1 MRTSIHPY
9 IMLPKIDL
17 VLINAERQSV
27 NWQYGQVYTAA
38 YSVDD
43 MRQNIQRLV
52 QESKAE
58 WVLFWDADLGEINET
73 LTAELAQTNLDVWHA
88 GLRLGTSGLM
98 NALNYIN
105 PAWIYN
111 KDATPDVSSSSFR
124 LSLKASLIRLSVLKE
139 VLPVIYPQYTTVDA
153 MGLCMGY
160 AIIRKGGMMRYHH
173 TLVKQQAEKISLS
186 ERDEWIFIKQFFPA
200 KWHWW
205 VVLNKKGLL
214 NNIRNKNS
222 INNVAY
228 IHLKPDL
235 HSSAIKHAAIPKT
248 VSVLAPTLDR
258 YSYLKNELDQLSVQ
272 TIMPLEVLV
281 TDQTDDARRQTIDA
295 NEYTAINLRW
305 FPQSEKGQCIAWNK
319 LIEEAKGEYL
329 LFLGDDADNITPDF
343 IEKLLGTAQYY
354 NADMVASNV
363 VELGLPPKPVNPF
376 YYMSDTF
383 PITLIR
389 REVVVKAGGMDMFFN
404 RNIRADYDLALRCHQ
419 LGAFMVFDS
428 SALIDHH
435 RAPVGGLRTYKA
447 RAITNRT
454 SKNSI
459 TKFAEPTSSEL
470 FLLKKYFGAT
480 EFINYVRIKYFDQ
493 LMINGGWVKRLVRL
507 LVFMGKLPA
516 IQKRYKANLA
526 AAINELQSRH

>member
-1 MRTSIHPY
+1 MSTSIHPY
-9 IMLPKIDL
+9 TVHPKIDL
-17 VLINAERQSV
+17 ILINADKQSV
-27 NWQYGQVYTAA
+27 GWQYGQVYTA
-38 YSVDD
+38 SNNVNDI
-43 MRQNIQRLV
+43 RQTIQCLV
-52 QESKAE
+52 KESKAA
-58 WVLFWDADLGEINET
+58 WVMFWDGTLGEINES
-73 LTAELAQTNLDVWHA
+73 LVASLAQTNMDVWHA
-88 GLRLGTSGLM
+88 GLRLGTAGLP
-98 NALNYIN
+98 NALSYIN

-111 KDATPDVSSSSFR
+111 KDASPDVNSSSFR

-139 VLPVIYPQYTTVDA
+139 VLPFIHPQYTSVDA
-153 MGLCMGY
+153 MGLCLGY
-160 AIIRKGGMMRYHH
+160 ALIRKGGMMRYHH
-173 TLVKQQAEKISLS
+173 ALVKQQAEKITLS

-205 VVLNKKGLL
+205 VVVNKKGLL
-214 NNIRNKNS
+214 NNIRHKNS
-222 INNVAY
+222 VNNIAY

-235 HSSAIKHAAIPKT
+235 HTSIIKHATVPKT

-272 TIMPLEVLV
+272 TIMPIEVLV
-281 TDQTDDARRQTIDA
+281 TDQTDDARRQTLDA
-295 NEYTAINLRW
+295 NEYKVINLRW

-363 VELGLPPKPVNPF
+363 VELGLPPKPINPF
-376 YYMSDTF
+376 FYMSDTF
-383 PITLIR
+383 PITLIKK
-389 REVVVKAGGMDMFFN
+389 EVVVKAGGMDMFFN

-419 LGAFMVFDS
+419 NGALMVFDS

-454 SKNSI
+454 SKSSI

-470 FLLKKYFGAT
+470 FLLKKYFET
-480 EFINYVRIKYFDQ
+480 IEFTNYVRIKYFDQ
-493 LMINGGWVKRLVRL
+493 LMVNGGVFKKLARLI
-507 LVFMGKLPA
+507 VFIAKLPG
-516 IQKRYKANLA
+516 IRKRYKANLA
-526 AAINELQSRH
+526 TAINELQSRH

>member
-1 MRTSIHPY
+1 MHTD
-9 IMLPKIDL
+9 IDL
-17 VLINAERQSV
+17 VLINADKQSV
-27 NWQYGQVYTAA
+27 AWKYGQVYTAS
-38 YSVDD
+38 YNVDD
-43 MRQNIQRLV
+43 IRQTIQCV
-52 QESKAE
+52 VNESKAA
-58 WVLFWDADLGEINET
+58 WVLFWDGTLGEINES
-73 LTAELAQTNLDVWHA
+73 LIASLAQTNMDVWHA
-88 GLRLGTSGLM
+88 GLKLGTTGLP
-98 NALNYIN
+98 NALKYIN

-111 KDATPDVSSSSFR
+111 KDASPDIASSSFR

-139 VLPVIYPQYTTVDA
+139 VTPVINPSYISVDM
-153 MGLCMGY
+153 MGLCLGY

-173 TLVKQQAEKISLS
+173 ALVKQQAEKINLS

-205 VVLNKKGLL
+205 VVVNKKGLL
-214 NNIRNKNS
+214 KNISYKNS
-222 INNVAY
+222 IKDVAY
-228 IHLKPDL
+228 TNLKPNL
-235 HSSAIKHAAIPKT
+235 HSSAIKHKAIPKT

-281 TDQTDDARRQTIDA
+281 TDQTDDARRQTLDA
-295 NEYTAINLRW
+295 NEYKLINLRW

-354 NADMVASNV
+354 DADMVASNV
-363 VELGLPPKPVNPF
+363 IELGLPPKPVNPF
-376 YYMSDTF
+376 FYMSDTF
-383 PITLIR
+383 PITLIKK
-389 REVVVKAGGMDMFFN
+389 EVVVKAGGMDMFFN

-419 LGAFMVFDS
+419 KGALMVFDS

-447 RAITNRT
+447 RAVTNRT

-470 FLLKKYFGAT
+470 FLLKKYFGKT
-480 EFINYVRIKYFDQ
+480 EYVNYVRIKYFDQ
-493 LMINGGWVKRLVRL
+493 LMVNGSAFKKLARLI
-507 LVFMGKLPA
+507 VFIAKLPG
-516 IQKRYKANLA
+516 IRKRYKANLETA
-526 AAINELQSRH
+526 LNELQSRH

>member
-1 MRTSIHPY
+1 
-9 IMLPKIDL
+9 MLPKIDL
-17 VLINAERQSV
+17 ILINAERQSV
-27 NWQYGQVYTAA
+27 DWQYGQVYCVA

-43 MRQNIQRLV
+43 IRQTIKRAV
-52 QESKAE
+52 EESKAE
-58 WVLFWDADLGEINET
+58 WVLFWDVTLGEINES
-73 LTAELAQTNLDVWHA
+73 LISELAQTNTDVWHA
-88 GLRLGTSGLM
+88 GLKLGTTGLP
-98 NALNYIN
+98 NALSYIN

-111 KDATPDVSSSSFR
+111 KDASPDVNSSSFR

-139 VLPVIYPQYTTVDA
+139 VLPFIHPQYTSVDA
-153 MGLCMGY
+153 MGLCLGY
-160 AIIRKGGMMRYHH
+160 ALIRKGGMMRYHH
-173 TLVKQQAEKISLS
+173 ALVKQQAEKITLS

-205 VVLNKKGLL
+205 VVVNKKGVLK
-214 NNIRNKNS
+214 NIGYKNS
-222 INNVAY
+222 VKDVAY
-228 IHLKPDL
+228 TNLKPNI
-235 HSSAIKHAAIPKT
+235 HSSAIKHKAIPKT

-281 TDQTDDARRQTIDA
+281 TDQTGEARRQTIDVHQ
-295 NEYTAINLRW
+295 YSKINLRW

-319 LIEEAKGEYL
+319 LIAEAKGEYL
-329 LFLGDDADNITPDF
+329 LFLGDDADNIIPDF

-354 NADMVASNV
+354 DADIVASNV

-376 YYMSDTF
+376 FYMSDTF
-383 PITLIR
+383 PITLIKK
-389 REVVVKAGGMDMFFN
+389 EVVVKAGGMDMFFN

-419 LGAFMVFDS
+419 NGALMVFDS

-480 EFINYVRIKYFDQ
+480 EYKNYVRIKYFDQ
-493 LMINGGWVKRLVRL
+493 LMINGSAFKKLARLI
-507 LVFMGKLPA
+507 VFIAKLPG
-516 IQKRYKANLA
+516 IRKRYKANLA
-526 AAINELQSRH
+526 TAINELQSRH